1 MICDLKVFCYKLLW
15 IIIILIRIVK
25 NLVKREKLVN
35 LRIKLSLSLII
46 RKQ

>member
-1 MICDLKVFCYKLLW
+1 MICDLKVFCYKLLG